1 MKRRNFITLLG
12 GAMAA
17 WPLAARAQQSER
29 PRRVGVLIGVADDA
43 QGQARLAAFRKGMQD
58 LGWSEGRNIRFDIR
72 FSEGDSG
79 RARAYA
85 AELLALAPDAIL
97 ANTAP
102 VVSALQQ
109 QTRTIPI
116 VFVQVLDPV
125 SSGFVESLARP
136 GGNVT
141 GFSGYDFGLGV
152 KWLELLKDVAPN
164 VTKVCV
170 LRDPTIPGG
179 SGALGAIQA
188 VASSLKVELVPVD
201 VREEVSIQRG
211 LAASA
216 GVINGGLIVAANP
229 GASVHRDLIVALA
242 ARYRLPA
249 VYPYRF
255 FATSGGLIS
264 YGSDNLAEWRQA
276 ASYVDRI
283 LKGANPA
290 DLPVQQPTKYEL
302 VVNLKTAKTLGLE
315 ILSSVLA
322 RADEVIE

>member
-1 MKRRNFITLLG
+1 
-12 GAMAA
+12 MAA

-29 PRRVGVLIGVADDA
+29 LRRVGVLIGVADDA

-315 ILSSVLA
+315 IPSSVLA